1 MSLPF
6 IGDHS
11 YHCKKQL
18 SLLINKYF
26 PQVDFRCI
34 FVNKNIVSSFFP
46 FKDQIPLMMSSN
58 IIYKYSCGQ
67 CQSSYIG
74 ETHRHFKSRI
84 CEHKGISPRTKKP
97 YVNPPHSNI
106 REYSLS
112 CDHPIISDNF
122 SVLAKC
128 PTFDLRLLESI
139 YIHKLSPNLNN
150 HNSSCP
156 LNILN

>member
-1 MSLPF
+1 MVKEYV
-6 IGDHS
+6 H
-11 YHCKKQL
+11 
-18 SLLINKYF
+18 LIHLKLERNWLAISIE
-26 PQVDFRCI
+26 D
-34 FVNKNIVSSFFP
+34 SFFL
-46 FKDQIPLMMSSN
+46 FKDQIPLMMSSK
-58 IIYKYSCGQ
+58 IIYKYSCEQ
-67 CQSSYIG
+67 CQSSNIG
-74 ETHRHFKSRI
+74 ETHRHFISRI
-84 CEHKGISPRTKKP
+84 CEHKGISPRTKKR

-106 REYSLS
+106 REHSLS

-139 YIHKLSPNLNN
+139 YIHKLSPNYN